1 MKSVAPRFVL
11 MVLAGLLSS
20 SATLGFAQV
29 APGGN
34 AGATNAPPG
43 ATHDCSG
50 MTGAALETCR
60 HLNRNA
66 DAPAQTGAGTVND
79 CSGMTGASLAACRRL
94 NAAETEAPTS
104 ANGPSQDCSGQIG
117 DALAACR
124 ALNGQPPEPDAAA
137 TTGAGTTGAAPQE

>member
-1 MKSVAPRFVL
+1 MKSGTPRFVL
-11 MVLAGLLSS
+11 VVLAALLSS

-29 APGGN
+29 TPGGS

-50 MTGAALETCR
+50 LTGTALQTCR

-66 DAPAQTGAGTVND
+66 DVPAQTGAGTVNE
-79 CSGMTGASLAACRRL
+79 CSGMTGAPLATCRRL
-94 NAAETEAPTS
+94 NAAETEAPTTGT
-104 ANGPSQDCSGQIG
+104 GPSEDCSGQIG

-137 TTGAGTTGAAPQE
+137 TTGAGTAGVAPQQ